1 MMRLVVLVT
10 TAVVGLLV
18 TTLLACDSQTVAPTD
33 SPVPVA
39 NSVKATQGLSGP
51 VMPITTPNATSSP
64 TLTPAVV
71 PASTT
76 RPAPT
81 FESTA
86 EVVSSSLPT
95 PTDENEGRRLG
106 LFKFLGAWQN
116 EEYTVLDFIASMD
129 PAAGSLDEGV
139 LTALEEMDG
148 SNYVGTVKLL
158 ELLISQA
165 WFQDGLSSEEKAFV
179 IALRGIPSG
188 GGYGTWPIG
197 KELVEEGQVWSDT
210 FHATSL
216 GELNLFVV
224 SRFTFPSDDD
234 IFEGLRAGLEAVGVS
249 ARQPSETTNVILLV
263 ERDLQTCYPQWQ
275 IGRNVDAHIGGSRI
289 ENDELYGYLRGF
301 YADLIAKA
309 APRET
314 PEPEPTSD

>member
-1 MMRLVVLVT
+1 M
-10 TAVVGLLV
+10 
-18 TTLLACDSQTVAPTD
+18 
-33 SPVPVA
+33 
-39 NSVKATQGLSGP
+39 
-51 VMPITTPNATSSP
+51 
-64 TLTPAVV
+64 
-71 PASTT
+71 
-76 RPAPT
+76 
-81 FESTA
+81 
-86 EVVSSSLPT
+86 PT

-116 EEYTVLDFIASMD
+116 EEYTVSDFIASMD

-139 LTALEEMDG
+139 LIALEEMDG

-224 SRFTFPSDDD
+224 SRFIFSSDDD
-234 IFEGLRAGLEAVGVS
+234 IFEGLRAGLEAVGAS

-275 IGRNVDAHIGGSRI
+275 VGRNVDAHIGGSRI
-289 ENDELYGYLRGF
+289 ENDELYGHLRGF